1 MVANVH
7 NLKMV
12 FVMSSRIVPVAA
24 ARLCHSGSR
33 RPVPVDAACCRPLL
47 LVFIGGVVA
56 CCRPLCGS
64 QLPLFVSGVGACCCP
79 LVLADKQPKVSDRQV
94 IILKKCACQCVRV
107 CLVREVK
114 VNLFGC
120 DVWGYHRERIRAP

>member
-1 MVANVH
+1 
-7 NLKMV
+7 MV
-12 FVMSSRIVPVAA
+12 FVMSNRTVPVAA

-33 RPVPVDAACCRPLL
+33 RPVPVDAACCRPRCGTLLPL
-47 LVFIGGVVA
+47 LVGGVIVA
-56 CCRPLCGS
+56 CCPL
-64 QLPLFVSGVGACCCP
+64 L
-79 LVLADKQPKVSDRQV
+79 LADRETKVSDRQI

-120 DVWGYHRERIRAP
+120 DVWGYRRERTRAP